1 LLRILSLIFFM
12 HGQVR
17 QQFTLLV
24 QSR

>member
-1 LLRILSLIFFM
+1 M
-12 HGQVR
+12 HEQVR